1 MILSTAF
8 DISIAGRW
16 WYTEVYLPKD
26 VIVGR
31 II

>member
-1 MILSTAF
+1 MILSTAL
-8 DISIAGRW
+8 DISIAGRR
-16 WYTEVYLPKD
+16 YTEVYLPKD